1 MNHLLKADFYRLFRS
16 KFYYILVGVAFLLA
30 VLTFALYMA
39 IVRFASAEAQLQIG
53 AMTAEDFQKFS
64 FDGTVGY
71 CAAIAAA
78 IFICGDY
85 AGGGIRNKVLT
96 GCGRKDIYLSKL
108 VAVTFV
114 SVCVYLATQ
123 LVVFVCGSIGFGWA
137 GASAY
142 DVASR
147 FVAGLFLAAASG
159 AVFTAIS
166 MLSEKL
172 SLSLIVSIVLLF
184 TLSLVMS
191 LLTVAQVYFGSKAFD
206 WFVRVFGWLTPMGQ
220 VTLLMGGSHDYWI
233 MSAFS
238 CAWILLSVFV
248 FSRGFQRRDLK

>member
-1 MNHLLKADFYRLFRS
+1 MDSVVSRFRH
-16 KFYYILVGVAFLLA
+16 LA
-30 VLTFALYMA
+30 VALALALVTFGLLVLIQTLASEMAGEALGLS
-39 IVRFASAEAQLQIG
+39 VSA
-53 AMTAEDFQKFS
+53 FQRLS

-123 LVVFVCGSIGFGWA
+123 LVVFVCGSIGFGWE

-147 FVAGLFLAAASG
+147 FAAGLFLAAASG